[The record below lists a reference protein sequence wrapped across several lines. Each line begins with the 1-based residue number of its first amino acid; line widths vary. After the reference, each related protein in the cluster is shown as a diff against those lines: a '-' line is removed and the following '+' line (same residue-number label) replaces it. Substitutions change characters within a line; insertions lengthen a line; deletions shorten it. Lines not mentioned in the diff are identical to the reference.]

1 MLRPGRSAVAGCWL
15 LFSVAFPVPGCHF
28 PLLLSAAI
36 PGCRSLFFPI
46 VVYRFPVAIFRCCC
60 RPSLPMAASC
70 CFFRLSF
77 PFCSY
82 SVLSCPV
89 SFPGSVEHL
98 CNSNPVRQ
106 RETATGKFRLPLKEM
121 KRNGEEGRVSKG
133 GEYAR
138 EKSGGT
144 KEFPIVSD
152 SLRSGTPLRL
162 AGANPPSARGRSEG
176 SVGLSPSP
184 HSRPARQRET
194 ATGKPR
200 LPLKEMKRNGE
211 GGRVSKGGEYA
222 RGKSGG
228 TKEFSIVSDSLR
240 SGNTPAPG
248 RRKSSLCQREVG
260 RECRF
265 VSVSAFETSETKRN
279 GDREAPIAVRRNEA
293 ECGDGGSRTLV
304 QTRNPKAFYT
314 FSRPFGPSF
323 SARQAAA

>member
-162 AGANPPSARGRSEG
+162 VGANPPSARGRSEG

-200 LPLKEMKRNGE
+200 LPLEEMKRNVEME
-211 GGRVSKGGEYA
+211 GVEPSSKQGTQELSTCLAGRLILLPEH
-222 RGKSGG
+222 
-228 TKEFSIVSDSLR
+228 
-240 SGNTPAPG
+240 G
-248 RRKSSLCQREVG
+248 RRQ
-260 RECRF
+260 
-265 VSVSAFETSETKRN
+265 
-279 GDREAPIAVRRNEA
+279 P
-293 ECGDGGSRTLV
+293 
-304 QTRNPKAFYT
+304 NP
-314 FSRPFGPSF
+314 GPSLLI
-323 SARQAAA
+323 SHDNRDTYRTIS